1 MSRPRPEGGGIR
13 TEAPVTRP
21 GTDDDVAAL
30 FARREAPIADL
41 AGQAGAVSEA

>member
-41 AGQAGAVSEA
+41 AGHGARVSQ